1 MFANTFKHLSFIA
14 AAILAT
20 FLGAALPSLPAASQ
34 RTSLAGQLLIAAPNM
49 GDPRFYQTVVLL
61 VLHDRNGAMGIV
73 VNRPLDERPLASLLE
88 ALGETVTGVAVG
100 ADRAAQVLNIGDRS
114 LAHQHAVVVD
124 VERGESEKAG
134 SKLVGPTDQQRIGIE
149 GHLVMT
155 SSREILRDIANGR
168 GPKQSLM
175 AFGYAGWGPG
185 QLEGELAQRFWFT
198 TPADANLVFEE
209 ARDRLRETA
218 LMRRTQDL

>member
-1 MFANTFKHLSFIA
+1 MFSNTFKHLSFIA

-73 VNRPLDERPLASLLE
+73 VNRPLEERPLASLLE
-88 ALGETVTGVAVG
+88 ALGETATGVAGSVRIFAG
-100 ADRAAQVLNIGDRS
+100 GPVQPELGFVIHSADYHRPETVA
-114 LAHQHAVVVD
+114 
-124 VERGESEKAG
+124 
-134 SKLVGPTDQQRIGIE
+134 IE
-149 GHLVMT
+149 GHLAMT

-168 GPKQSLM
+168 GPKQSLV

-185 QLEGELAQRFWFT
+185 RLKGELAQRFWFT

-209 ARDRLRETA
+209 ARDRLWESAMT
-218 LMRRTQDL
+218 RRTQDL